1 MEKQLFIETDAPYTL
16 NFMLYVQNIFI
27 NQNQSTEQLKY
38 PFFSSKVVFNE
49 DFVSEYK
56 DLWNQMIERLSN
68 SQCNEMEIF
77 YTLSFSLLKIFSM
90 CSCAAFSSQEK
101 ATHIPKEIKK
111 QINALAVLGIAFR
124 SML

>member
-1 MEKQLFIETDAPYTL
+1 MYQASGHISSIRFTILIIVKKQHLGYSLISKL
-16 NFMLYVQNIFI
+16 NA
-27 NQNQSTEQLKY
+27 
-38 PFFSSKVVFNE
+38 FNAKK
-49 DFVSEYK
+49 FP
-56 DLWNQMIERLSN
+56 
-68 SQCNEMEIF
+68 SQNEMEIF